1 MVWEKFGIPL
11 DRQLELDTLTYNR
24 ILRDSLVLKL
34 KETEGGQEYL
44 KKCWR
49 FRQTEPDF
57 SALKNTDRIKQQ
69 EVTKC

>member
-1 MVWEKFGIPL
+1 MWEKFGIPL

-44 KKCWR
+44 KDCWR

-57 SALKNTDRIKQQ
+57 SALKKTDRIKTKR